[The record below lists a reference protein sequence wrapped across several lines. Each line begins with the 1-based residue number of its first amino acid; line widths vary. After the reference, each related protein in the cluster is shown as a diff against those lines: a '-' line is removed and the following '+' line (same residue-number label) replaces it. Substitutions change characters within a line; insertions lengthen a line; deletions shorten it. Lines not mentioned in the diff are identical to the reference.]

1 MFKVYKACIDSVSL
15 CLIHRGVNKY
25 TMSWTSN
32 CAKQKQ
38 LNNWFY
44 IHDWIFCNQNFNV
57 NEEVVNEIL

>member
-32 CAKQKQ
+32 CAKKKKAIIIGSITYMIG
-38 LNNWFY
+38 FFA
-44 IHDWIFCNQNFNV
+44 IR
-57 NEEVVNEIL
+57 ILMSMKKL